1 MIWFWILL
9 LSLLLPHW
17 VQAVALPQPSDVV
30 LLHAGVAE
38 EDQSDYNYIFTVDG
52 DDTIYTCQANRCSL
66 AAFRDQTAVSVT
78 FYELPEGYQRVANL
92 VDQTVLQEY
101 QANAVQQYR
110 VEALETAL
118 AATASARSYHTL
130 TIQPDGSVERDAVSQ
145 ERNPAE
151 VADAAGATA
160 AWIWWLIGGGGVV
173 AAGAGV
179 VLWKRRF

>member
-1 MIWFWILL
+1 MAWFLTLL
-9 LSLLLPHW
+9 LSLFLPHW

-30 LLHAGVAE
+30 LLHDGVAE

-66 AAFRDQTAVSVT
+66 ASLRDQAAVSVT

-92 VDQTVLQEY
+92 VDQSVLQEY
-101 QANAVQQYR
+101 RANAVQQYR

-118 AATASARSYHTL
+118 AATESTRSYHTL
-130 TIQPDGSVERDAVSQ
+130 TIQADGSVERNAVSQ

-151 VADAAGATA
+151 VVDAVGSTA
-160 AWIWWLIGGGGVV
+160 AWVWWLIGGGAVV